1 MTYQF
6 MTFSRNQDDHLLP
19 GARRGTKAIE
29 QESTFLHRLQ
39 QMSYSYY
46 WNPSKIFDFINVI
59 MSVSDAECCL
69 VLSY

>member
-1 MTYQF
+1 MTCHF
-6 MTFSRNQDDHLLP
+6 LTFSRNQDDHLLP

-46 WNPSKIFDFINVI
+46 WNHSKIVFDFIKNFK
-59 MSVSDAECCL
+59 
-69 VLSY
+69 